1 MVNLWVNL
9 LLVGKRHRTKSFF
22 LHVKLGNPHYVK
34 AFRESTK
41 KYLKPKEITYW
52 PFSIELFGKPRIE
65 VPLLRILE
73 RLRVTH
79 VIVTRFLP
87 VYKHTHKSGALSK
100 AKHYQPSGR
109 PAAVS
114 AARLKLGCNRILFCL
129 CVVKNLS
136 KLEVE
141 NILYIRY

>member
-1 MVNLWVNL
+1 MFNLWVNL

-34 AFRESTK
+34 AFLKSTK
-41 KYLKPKEITYW
+41 NMSSRKRLLICPSRSNCSGNHGSSPLTEI
-52 PFSIELFGKPRIE
+52 GKIKS
-65 VPLLRILE
+65 
-73 RLRVTH
+73 H
-79 VIVTRFLP
+79 VMVTRFLP
-87 VYKHTHKSGALSK
+87 VYKHTHKSAALSK
-100 AKHYQPSGR
+100 AKHYPPSGR
-109 PAAVS
+109 RAAVS
-114 AARLKLGCNRILFCL
+114 AVRLKLGCNRILFCM